1 MEYTSQ
7 IIQYIISGITL
18 GSIYALIAVGFTV
31 IHNTTGVLNFAQG
44 DFVVWGGFVLV
55 LLSTTIGLP
64 LPIGFFVAM
73 GGVFVLGIVIEK
85 LVIYP
90 LRKATLLALV
100 VVTIAISSAMSGFSL
115 IIFGKETQSFPS
127 FSQEVP
133 VKLFGASISP
143 QVIWILGFLTIASLI
158 LWYFFSKTIYG
169 KAMRACSEDRIA
181 ARAMG
186 INPDWMS
193 RLSWGISG
201 ALGASAGALVIPIT
215 LMDFAA
221 GGMFVIK
228 GLAAIVLG
236 GIGNYPGAVVGGL
249 LVGLLESMGAGF
261 ISPLNKDIFAML
273 SIFIVLLIRPSGIF
287 GKGKD

>member
-1 MEYTSQ
+1 MEYADQ
-7 IIQYIISGITL
+7 ILQYVVSGITL
-18 GSIYALIAVGFTV
+18 GSIYVLIAVGFTV
-31 IHNTTGVLNFAQG
+31 IHNTTDVLNFAQG
-44 DFVVWGGFVLV
+44 DFVVWGGFGLV
-55 LLSTTIGLP
+55 LFCTKLGLP
-64 LPIGFFVAM
+64 LPLGFVVTM
-73 GGVFVLGIVIEK
+73 GGVFVLGAVVER
-85 LVIYP
+85 LVMYP
-90 LRKATLLALV
+90 LRKATLLSLV
-100 VVTIAISSAMSGFSL
+100 IVTIAISSAMSGSSL
-115 IIFGKETQSFPS
+115 LIFGKETQSFPG

-143 QVIWILGFLTIASLI
+143 QVIWILAFLAIASLI

-215 LMDFAA
+215 LMDFGA

-228 GLAAIVLG
+228 GLAAIVVG
-236 GIGNYPGAVVGGL
+236 GIGSYPGAVVGGL
-249 LVGLLESMGAGF
+249 LVGLLESMGAGL
-261 ISPLNKDIFAML
+261 ISPLNKDIFSML
-273 SIFIVLLIRPSGIF
+273 CIIIVLLVRPSGIL
-287 GKGKD
+287 GKGKE